1 MTRNEQNYYNDVSS
15 IEKSL
20 KRIASALENSNVT
33 EDDDMDNVTE
43 HETNCDY
50 LSQLVQNLDSNDY
63 LEFCNEHCLVSSDA
77 VQVTNYIYDLDYDEC
92 LGAIKDLESKTD
104 YSESKS
110 DDQAN
115 EEVLESDFHTC
126 NGEKDPY
133 TYEPNPNR
141 DKGEPALT
149 EYKDGVTYDDDY
161 DIRIE
166 ALHYQIDLKEGKFN
180 TKKECILDYVDNAFG
195 SNGARYTDIIK
206 FAYYLGAHNAP
217 KYSYE
222 NRGYYSLAMA
232 GGRGHLT
239 KGGND
244 YFVKGINKEGNERY
258 FALSFVESVTDYW
271 KYIK

>member
-1 MTRNEQNYYNDVSS
+1 MNKFEQEYYNDVSS

-20 KRIASALENSNVT
+20 KRIADALENSNVT
-33 EDDDMDNVTE
+33 KVDSQVD
-43 HETNCDY
+43 ETFTKEEQEELDTHHD
-50 LSQLVQNLDSNDY
+50 LLHQLVQDLDNNGY
-63 LEFCNEHCLVSSDA
+63 QEFCNTHCLRANDA
-77 VQVTNYIYDLDYDEC
+77 VEVSNYITDLDYDEV
-92 LGAIKDLESKTD
+92 LGIIRELE
-104 YSESKS
+104 EKS

-115 EEVLESDFHTC
+115 EDVIESLDEDDLPFDC
-126 NGEKDPY
+126 NGDSDLRVTAKMY
-133 TYEPNPNR
+133 TAELNSG
-141 DKGEPALT
+141 D
-149 EYKDGVTYDDDY
+149 
-161 DIRIE
+161 
-166 ALHYQIDLKEGKFN
+166 FS
-180 TKKECILDYVDNAFG
+180 TKKECILDYVTNEFG
-195 SNGARYTDIIK
+195 SHGARYTDIIK

-271 KYIK
+271 KHIK

>member
-1 MTRNEQNYYNDVSS
+1 MNRFEQDYYNDVSS

-20 KRIASALENSNVT
+20 KRIADALENSNVT
-33 EDDDMDNVTE
+33 KVDSQVNDTFQAEENEELDTHHDLL
-43 HETNCDY
+43 H
-50 LSQLVQNLDSNDY
+50 QLVQNLDNNGY
-63 LEFCNEHCLVSSDA
+63 QEFCNTHCLRANDA
-77 VQVTNYIYDLDYDEC
+77 VEVSNYITDLDYDEV
-92 LGAIKDLESKTD
+92 LGIIRELE
-104 YSESKS
+104 EKS

-115 EEVLESDFHTC
+115 EDVIESLDEDDLPFDCKGDSDLRVTAKMYTAELNSGDF
-126 NGEKDPY
+126 K
-133 TYEPNPNR
+133 
-141 DKGEPALT
+141 
-149 EYKDGVTYDDDY
+149 
-161 DIRIE
+161 
-166 ALHYQIDLKEGKFN
+166 
-180 TKKECILDYVDNAFG
+180 TKKDAILDYVTNEFG
-195 SNGARYTDIIK
+195 SQGARYTDIIK

-271 KYIK
+271 KRIY

>member
-1 MTRNEQNYYNDVSS
+1 MNRFEQDYYNDVSS

-20 KRIASALENSNVT
+20 KRIADALENSNVT
-33 EDDDMDNVTE
+33 KVDSQVD
-43 HETNCDY
+43 ETFTKEEQEELDTHHD
-50 LSQLVQNLDSNDY
+50 LLHQLVQDLDNNGY
-63 LEFCNEHCLVSSDA
+63 QEFCNTHCLRANDA
-77 VQVTNYIYDLDYDEC
+77 VEVSNYITDLDYDEV
-92 LGAIKDLESKTD
+92 LGIIRELE
-104 YSESKS
+104 EKS

-115 EEVLESDFHTC
+115 EDVIESLDEDDLPFDC
-126 NGEKDPY
+126 NGDSDLRVTAKMY
-133 TYEPNPNR
+133 TAELNSG
-141 DKGEPALT
+141 DFK
-149 EYKDGVTYDDDY
+149 
-161 DIRIE
+161 
-166 ALHYQIDLKEGKFN
+166 
-180 TKKECILDYVDNAFG
+180 TKKDAILDYVTNEFG
-195 SNGARYTDIIK
+195 SQGARYTDIIK